1 MLIGYLY
8 LLFFEIALGGGG
20 KLFAYSFF
28 SLRYFLFFISVFLT
42 LILFKKIKVIKG
54 EFFLFTFGISFVF
67 LGLFSGLF
75 RHNDLKLIIFD
86 VQPFLYFIVFFLLI
100 SRIFETSKTL
110 EVFKK
115 MTILSALIMSSVYI
129 LLQFLFKF
137 GLLSSMSFY
146 TIFATSSEIFFRGLD
161 GVFFYK
167 GFYFIA
173 IGAIFSIFYKKYFLF
188 IFFILAIFLN
198 ETRGLLIST
207 LFVSIII
214 YYFNSSRTYKVFLIS
229 LLPFILIGGY
239 TVVNFVLGLRE
250 DVGESDSARF
260 DAINYVLDSSTPMT
274 ALFGNGWGS
283 LIYNRERIEIV
294 FIEIFYKTG
303 FLGLISS
310 LSFLIYA
317 FIRAVDSNFRNVY
330 FFIVLFMYLVS
341 LTNPFVFTPM
351 GIVTLAVCIIGLR
364 KKYEY

>member
-20 KLFAYSFF
+20 KLFVYSFF
-28 SLRYFLFFISVFLT
+28 SLRYFLFFTSVFLIFF
-42 LILFKKIKVIKG
+42 LLKKIKVNR
-54 EFFLFTFGISFVF
+54 EELLLFITGIFFVF
-67 LGLFSGLF
+67 IGLFSGLF
-75 RHNDLKLIIFD
+75 RHNDLNLILFD
-86 VQPFLYFIVFFLLI
+86 VQPFFYFLVFFLLI
-100 SRIFETSKTL
+100 SKIFETSKTL
-110 EVFKK
+110 DIFKK
-115 MTILSALIMSSVYI
+115 MTMLSAFIMSFVYI
-129 LLQFLFKF
+129 FLQLLFKF
-137 GLLSSMSFY
+137 GLFSSMTFY
-146 TIFATSSEIFFRGLD
+146 TIFANSSEIFFRGLD

-188 IFFILAIFLN
+188 LFFILAIFLN

-207 LFVSIII
+207 LFVSTII
-214 YYFNSSRTYKVFLIS
+214 YYFNSGRTYKFFLIL
-229 LLPFILIGGY
+229 LLPFILVVGY
-239 TVVNFVLGLRE
+239 TVVNLVLGLRE

-260 DAINYVLDSSTPMT
+260 DTINYVLDSSTFMT

-294 FIEIFYKTG
+294 FLEIFYKTG
-303 FLGLISS
+303 FFGLISS

-317 FIRAVDSNFRNVY
+317 FIKAAESNFRNVY

-351 GIVTLAVCIIGLR
+351 GIITLAVCIVALR

>member
-28 SLRYFLFFISVFLT
+28 SLRYVLFFFSVFLM
-42 LILFKKIKVIKG
+42 LFLFKKIKVSIE
-54 EFFLFTFGISFVF
+54 EFLLFTFGIFFVF

-75 RHNDLKLIIFD
+75 RHNDLKLILFD

-100 SRIFETSKTL
+100 SRIFETSKIL
-110 EVFKK
+110 NIFKK
-115 MTILSALIMSSVYI
+115 MTIVSALIMSSVYI
-129 LLQFLFKF
+129 LLQLLFKL
-137 GLLSSMSFY
+137 GLFSPKTFY
-146 TIFATSSEIFFRGLD
+146 TMFATSSEIFFRGLD
-161 GVFFYK
+161 GVFFFK

-173 IGAIFSIFYKKYFLF
+173 IAAIFSIFYRRYFLF
-188 IFFILAIFLN
+188 LFFILAIFLN

-207 LFVSIII
+207 LFVSMMIF
-214 YYFNSSRTYKVFLIS
+214 YFNSNKTYKIFLIS
-229 LLPFILIGGY
+229 LLPFILLGGY

-260 DAINYVLDSSTPMT
+260 DAINYVLDSSTFTT

-294 FIEIFYKTG
+294 FIEVFYKTG

-310 LSFLIYA
+310 LSFLFYA
-317 FIRAVDSNFRNVY
+317 FMKAADSNFRNVY

-351 GIVTLAVCIIGLR
+351 GIVTLAVCMIGLR